1 MFHFSVS
8 FVLRRVEDDTQ
19 YLIQSEVDGQMVTL
33 DKDTGRLMMMTSNET
48 SSWQRWLV
56 ARVPGT
62 ESVQFIS
69 VETGETLSLRGMSDF
84 SLGED
89 TEAGLSG
96 SYVTITATGGLV
108 YTRNIMKP
116 VAWTDPIRGPDVEGT
131 LNAYHCCH
139 RTQKFKFIPIET

>member
-1 MFHFSVS
+1 M
-8 FVLRRVEDDTQ
+8 EDDTQ

-33 DKDTGRLMMMTSNET
+33 DKDTGRLMMRTSNET
-48 SSWQRWLV
+48 SPWQRWLV

-62 ESVQFIS
+62 ASVQFIS

-84 SLGED
+84 TL
-89 TEAGLSG
+89 AGVGYGALSSG
-96 SYVTITATGGLV
+96 RYVTVTATGGLV
-108 YTRNIMKP
+108 YTQNIMKP